1 MKLSIFSTA
10 LFFFFLLSFNAN
22 AQWQINGTNINNTN
36 SGKIGIGLGNA
47 GTPAYKLHVVGD
59 RIRLGNN
66 STATAKTIDLRTDG
80 TQLDIVANNGHL
92 FLGSATGNTIIQGSG
107 RRVGIGTGTPEAE
120 LHVVGTESNGS
131 TSSTLKL
138 TSGTQNMLFDGN
150 EIDVAG
156 GGIHLQNNST
166 GDLYMV
172 NGGGKVGIGTTSAA
186 YKMHVVGNRI
196 RLGNNELSTAKTID
210 LRTDGTQLDIM
221 ANNGHLFIGSSTGN
235 TIIQGFGRKVGI
247 GTGTPEAELHVN
259 GTESNGTTGAF
270 KITSGTQNLV
280 FDGNEI
286 DASNALYLQ
295 NNSSGH
301 IVLASGG
308 GSVRIG
314 SDATPSSKLDVS
326 GDVRC
331 FNIFTN
337 SDRRYKT
344 DIRTFEGALG
354 KVLAMRGTS
363 YDFAADKIPAD
374 YLAGKQVGFIAQE
387 MKEVMPELVKTDAE
401 GMMSVNYIGVIPVL
415 VEALKEQHE
424 VIEEKETRIAA
435 LEVQNNE
442 LKDRLARIEAALG
455 IASDRQETPA
465 ANTAVA
471 SPNPT
476 SGIVTISLN
485 NTTSAKSV
493 TVKIMDNAGREI
505 ASRNAAGA
513 SSVQFDLTQCTSGVY
528 VAQVIADGKVVSTNK
543 VQLVK

>member
-36 SGKIGIGLGNA
+36 SGKVGIGLGNT

-66 STATAKTIDLRTDG
+66 TTA
-80 TQLDIVANNGHL
+80 
-92 FLGSATGNTIIQGSG
+92 
-107 RRVGIGTGTPEAE
+107 
-120 LHVVGTESNGS
+120 
-131 TSSTLKL
+131 
-138 TSGTQNMLFDGN
+138 
-150 EIDVAG
+150 
-156 GGIHLQNNST
+156 
-166 GDLYMV
+166 
-172 NGGGKVGIGTTSAA
+172 
-186 YKMHVVGNRI
+186 
-196 RLGNNELSTAKTID
+196 TAKTID

-221 ANNGHLFIGSSTGN
+221 ANNGNLFLSSSTGN
-235 TIIQGFGRKVGI
+235 TIIQGSGRKVGI
-247 GTGTPEAELHVN
+247 GTSAPGAELHVVGTESN
-259 GTESNGTTGAF
+259 GSTASTLKLTSGTQNMFLDGNEIDVTGGALFFQYNTANNVSMVNGGGSVGVGTSSPESKLHVIGGESNGTTGAF
-270 KITSGTQNLV
+270 KITSDTRNMV

-286 DASNALYLQ
+286 DVTNHSMYLQ
-295 NNSSGH
+295 NNSNGH
-301 IVLASGG
+301 LIIASGG

-314 SDATPSSKLDVS
+314 SDVTPSSKLDVA

-331 FNIFTN
+331 FNLFTN

-344 DIRTFEGALG
+344 AIRTFEGALG

-363 YDFAADKIPAD
+363 YDFAADQIPAD

-424 VIEEKETRIAA
+424 VIEEKETRITA

-476 SGIVTISLN
+476 SGIVTISLS
-485 NTTSAKSV
+485 NTASAKSV

-505 ASRNAAGA
+505 ASRNANGA
-513 SSVQFDLTQCTSGVY
+513 SSVQFDLTQFPTAVY